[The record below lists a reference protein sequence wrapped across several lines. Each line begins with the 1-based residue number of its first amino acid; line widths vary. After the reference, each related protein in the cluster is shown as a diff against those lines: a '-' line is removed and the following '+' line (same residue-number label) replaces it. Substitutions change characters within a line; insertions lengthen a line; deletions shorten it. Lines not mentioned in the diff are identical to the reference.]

1 MRSVFIREPAQPWAS
16 TFPSESCFF
25 GVQDFRWHWW
35 GWGLVFGD
43 EAETGLFSAVL
54 LNFWGMQIDGN
65 ADKMAEKQI
74 CTWLKHHLNIQAASE
89 SPSGTHRLLKQH
101 SCLHTQETPVGGVV
115 WDTVDLAV
123 EVNAKYPSS
132 EGFHLG
138 NAGFPVAPSLNLNV
152 LICKMWTLEN
162 VSCLR

>member
-1 MRSVFIREPAQPWAS
+1 MPALFHLNLVSSVYRTSDGTGGA
-16 TFPSESCFF
+16 
-25 GVQDFRWHWW
+25 G
-35 GWGLVFGD
+35 GWCLEMKQRRGCSL
-43 EAETGLFSAVL
+43 LFL

-123 EVNAKYPSS
+123 EVNPKYPSS

-138 NAGFPVAPSLNLNV
+138 SAGFPVAPSASLNV
-152 LICKMWTLEN
+152 LICNMWTLEN